1 MLNFKTPRKK
11 NKVLLPE
18 QIMSSG
24 FCGYLYG
31 KYIFSSGVFNVRFT
45 STEETGGRENTGDLI
60 GIIYMGNEA
69 DGAFAEYKGRRDFLF
84 GRRVSDD
91 TITFTCNDEEFTVQ
105 YYNLIQNIFSRNTG
119 ILESGV
125 MMDKCAF
132 ILGCGSVGS
141 LVALELARAGVGKFV
156 LIDSDILEYHN
167 LCRHQCSIEDIGE
180 YKTEAVKRRIV
191 NINPAAEV
199 VSLVKFVENVEENIF
214 DTYCKKDTAIIIGC
228 ADNRQADVYAN
239 SLAVIYGVPFISIG
253 LWERAFAGEIFYW
266 LPNRSM
272 PCYKC
277 ALGDGGDFSGRQSTN
292 RHIYT
297 NQEDI
302 SRLNFEPGISVDINF
317 VTTIGVKLVID
328 ILNIANEQYNQRLLP
343 SLRQYTLICNT
354 NNTKA
359 AGEMAEIFSYPLQV
373 TTSLQVDFQKPCPPC
388 EFAKSGKKHEDGNIP

>member
-1 MLNFKTPRKK
+1 MIDFNTRKKK

-18 QIMSSG
+18 QIAESG
-24 FCGYLYG
+24 FCGFLYG
-31 KYIFSSGVFNVRFT
+31 KYIGSSGVFNVRST
-45 STEETGGRENTGDLI
+45 STEETDGELIGVICMVSEADTVFAKYKGREN
-60 GIIYMGNEA
+60 
-69 DGAFAEYKGRRDFLF
+69 FLF
-84 GRRVSDD
+84 GRRSSND
-91 TITFTCNDEEFTVQ
+91 TITFTCNNEDFSVQ

-125 MMDKCAF
+125 MIDKCAF

-141 LVALELARAGVGKFV
+141 LAALELARAGVGKFV

-180 YKTEAVKRRIV
+180 YKTDAVRRRILD
-191 NINPAAEV
+191 INPAAEV
-199 VSLVKFVENVEENIF
+199 TSIVKFVESVEKNIF
-214 DTYCKKDTAIIIGC
+214 DAYCKKDSAIIIGC

-239 SLAVIYGVPFISIG
+239 SLAVIYNVPFISIG
-253 LWERAFAGEIFYW
+253 LWERAFAGEIFFW
-266 LPNRSM
+266 LPTSPM

-277 ALGDGGDFSGRQSTN
+277 ALGDGGDISGRQSAN

-297 NQEDI
+297 NQEDV

-317 VTTIGVKLVID
+317 VTTIGIKIALD
-328 ILNIANEQYNQRLLP
+328 ILNIGNGQYNQRLLP

-354 NNTKA
+354 NNTNA

-373 TTSLQVDFQKPCPPC
+373 TTSLQVNFRQSCPPC
-388 EFAKSGKKHEDGNIP
+388 EFA

>member
-1 MLNFKTPRKK
+1 MINFTNQKKK

-18 QIMSSG
+18 QIAESG
-24 FCGYLYG
+24 FCGFLCG
-31 KYIFSSGVFNVRFT
+31 KYAASSGVFNVRST
-45 STEETGGRENTGDLI
+45 STEETGEELIGVICMDDEADAVFAKNKNRENFLL
-60 GIIYMGNEA
+60 
-69 DGAFAEYKGRRDFLF
+69 GRRF
-84 GRRVSDD
+84 SDAD
-91 TITFTCNDEEFTVQ
+91 LTFTCNEEEFSVQ
-105 YYNLIQNIFSRNTG
+105 YYDLIQNIFSRNTG
-119 ILESGV
+119 ILESGT

-141 LVALELARAGVGKFV
+141 LAALELARAGVGKFV
-156 LIDSDILEYHN
+156 LIDNDILEYHN

-180 YKTEAVKRRIV
+180 YKTDAVKRRIL

-199 VSLVKFVENVEENIF
+199 VSLVKFVENAGKEIF
-214 DTYCKKDTAIIIGC
+214 DAYCKKDAAIMIGC

-253 LWERAFAGEIFYW
+253 LWERAFAGELFYW

-277 ALGDGGDFSGRQSTN
+277 ALGDGGDFAGRQSAN

-297 NQEDI
+297 NQEDV

-317 VTTIGVKLVID
+317 VTTIGVKIALD
-328 ILNIANEQYNQRLLP
+328 ILNLGNEQYNQRLFP
-343 SLRQYTLICNT
+343 SLRQYTLVCNT

-359 AGEMAEIFSYPLQV
+359 AGEAAEIFSYPLQV
-373 TTSLQVDFQKPCPPC
+373 TTSLQVNFRQSCPPC
-388 EFAKSGKKHEDGNIP
+388 EFT